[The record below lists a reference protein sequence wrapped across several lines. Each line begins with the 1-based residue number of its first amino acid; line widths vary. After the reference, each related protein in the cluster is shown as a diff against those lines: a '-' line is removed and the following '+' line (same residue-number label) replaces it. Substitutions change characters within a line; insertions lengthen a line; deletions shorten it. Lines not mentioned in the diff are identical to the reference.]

1 MTISLHIDGRERART
16 FDRARSVR
24 IRAGHS
30 VIDDETRASSPV
42 RDWPDAW
49 LLAAIRAEPPNV
61 SALDTLVAR
70 YWKSLYAR
78 CELLTANREKASDLA
93 QETWCR
99 VLRARQGL
107 DPHGNFPAYIARIAT
122 NIWRDWSRSSRRAG
136 PLADHRLA
144 SLDAELGVGDGDT
157 VLLRDALSDLDA
169 IPPEEEVAL
178 KLDVD
183 RVLTRLSPRA
193 RDVLVS
199 RYIDG
204 ESAAEIGARLGRTE
218 QTITSWIREAIRE
231 IRQQLGQPGAVH
243 TRGGAP

>member
-1 MTISLHIDGRERART
+1 VTTSLQVIGHEPGWT
-16 FDRARSVR
+16 FDRPRLVR
-24 IRAGHS
+24 IRAVSS
-30 VIDDETRASSPV
+30 VSDDSRPSSPIAE
-42 RDWPDAW
+42 WPDAR
-49 LLAAIRAEPPNV
+49 LLAAIRAEPPDV
-61 SALDTLVAR
+61 SALDALVAR

-78 CELLTANREKASDLA
+78 CTLLTANRETASDLA

-99 VLRARQGL
+99 VLRARRGL

-144 SLDAELGVGDGDT
+144 SLDAELGLGDGDT

-169 IPPEEEVAL
+169 LPPEEQVAL
-178 KLDVD
+178 RLDVD
-183 RVLTRLSPRA
+183 RVLARLSPRA
-193 RDVLVS
+193 REVLVS

-204 ESAAEIGARLGRTE
+204 DSAAEIGTRLGRTE

-231 IRQQLGQPGAVH
+231 IRQQLGPSSAAP
-243 TRGGAP
+243 TREVAP